1 MIGTLI
7 ERMKAQIAVKTAGKM
22 GFKSDS
28 AEAKFEVVRENNPD
42 SAEFIED
49 WAKLMQ
55 KRIEKSPDGD
65 ITNSVLWT
73 TYNMV
78 RVCHE
83 NGVDLHRA
91 RALLTMY
98 WRYGDRLVAKKDK
111 LA

>member
-7 ERMKAQIAVKTAGKM
+7 EKMKAQIAVKTAGEM

-28 AEAKFEVVRENNPD
+28 AENKFEVIRENNPE

-55 KRIEKSPDGD
+55 KRIEKRPEGD
-65 ITNSVLWT
+65 ITDSVLWS

-78 RVCHE
+78 KVCHE

-91 RALLTMY
+91 RAILTMY
-98 WRYGDRLVAKKDK
+98 WQHGDRLAAKKDK